1 MPPAGFSPSL
11 RSSCV
16 EEEPAPLFLEA
27 PPIVRSMMK
36 SHFCD
41 IYVEYEDHK
50 SYLLHSII
58 LNPGGPEEAKPKSQ
72 KDKTHTAGLKLKS
85 HRGDRYN
92 KLPQIK
98 INTLKTIIVTET

>member
-36 SHFCD
+36 S
-41 IYVEYEDHK
+41 YVEYDDHK
-50 SYLLHSII
+50 SYFLHTII

-72 KDKTHTAGLKLKS
+72 KDKTHTAGLKL
-85 HRGDRYN
+85 
-92 KLPQIK
+92 
-98 INTLKTIIVTET
+98 NTH